1 MLILKSVKCF
11 TEELKFYVTFNSQ
24 EFLWMEEFLLLQSIT
39 TSQDFDDSQLSET
52 TLKTDKDG
60 NAKAYRIDILL
71 KKIAGTSKSKL
82 EKKAKV
88 VFSIAHKNAGE
99 ESLFSWVRK
108 NLILQRACLQ
118 ASMEHCQVSCPSNWP
133 DNMVNHAINMIHRL
147 MLLKRLWLPLDKAH
161 SSHTT

>member
-24 EFLWMEEFLLLQSIT
+24 EFLWMEEFLLLQSIS
-39 TSQDFDDSQLSET
+39 TSQDFDDLQLSET

-82 EKKAKV
+82 EKKAK
-88 VFSIAHKNAGE
+88 S
-99 ESLFSWVRK
+99 SLF
-108 NLILQRACLQ
+108 N
-118 ASMEHCQVSCPSNWP
+118 CPQKCRGRII
-133 DNMVNHAINMIHRL
+133 V
-147 MLLKRLWLPLDKAH
+147 LL
-161 SSHTT
+161 S

>member
-60 NAKAYRIDILL
+60 NAKAYRIDILM

-88 VFSIAHKNAGE
+88 VFSITHKNAGE
-99 ESLFSWVRK
+99 ESLFS
-108 NLILQRACLQ
+108 
-118 ASMEHCQVSCPSNWP
+118 
-133 DNMVNHAINMIHRL
+133 
-147 MLLKRLWLPLDKAH
+147 
-161 SSHTT
+161 